1 MAEELSYV
9 IINPYTVS
17 KSRTGGIIARLLTRT
32 ALDLVSAQMFA
43 PSAQL
48 VEEYNKH
55 VVTDKD
61 PQDRFIQELIR
72 DYIKENFSPDPVTGQ
87 RKRLMMLLFR
97 GDDAVRKVR
106 ESVGNIK
113 KNSPRGE
120 TIRETYGDFILN
132 RDGTVRYFE
141 PAVLASPNVDE
152 ARTKLKIWAK
162 YSEGDGGLLDSKLI
176 TLPTGTDPQHER
188 TLVIIKPDNFRYPS
202 GRPGNIIDIFSRTGL
217 AITSIKLH
225 RMSVAE
231 AEEFYGPVRQVLR
244 DKLGGSIA
252 DRASELLETAM
263 DLKIDK
269 DTRANLAK
277 LLGPLA
283 GDQQFNN
290 IVKFMTGRCPSEC
303 PPEERTM
310 LGLEKCIVL
319 TYEGV
324 DAVRKI
330 REVLGP
336 TDPSKAPPGS
346 IRREFGQT
354 IMVNAAH
361 ASDSA
366 ENAQREQGIVK
377 VRQNNFKSV
386 VESFYGD

>member
-9 IINPYTVS
+9 IINPYTIA
-17 KSRTGGIIARLLTRT
+17 KSRTGGVIARLLTRT
-32 ALDLVSAQMFA
+32 ALDLVSVQMFA

-72 DYIKENFSPDPVTGQ
+72 DYIKDHFSPDPVTGQ

-106 ESVGNIK
+106 AAVGNIK
-113 KNSPRGE
+113 KSSPRGE

-132 RDGTVRYFE
+132 RDGTVHYFE
-141 PAVLASPNVDE
+141 PAVLASPNVEE

-162 YSEGDGGLLDSKLI
+162 YADTDGGLLENVAATSNE
-176 TLPTGTDPQHER
+176 PGNER

-217 AITSIKLH
+217 TITGIKLH

-231 AEEFYGPVRQVLR
+231 AEEFYGPVRDILR
-244 DKLGGSIA
+244 EKLCGGIGE
-252 DRASELLETAM
+252 RATEILGTAM
-263 DLKIDK
+263 DLKINAEVK
-269 DTRANLAK
+269 EKLGK
-277 LLGPLA
+277 LLGPVA
-283 GDQQFNN
+283 GDQQFDN
-290 IVKFMTGRCPSEC
+290 IVHFMTGRSPSEC
-303 PPEERTM
+303 PPEERNM
-310 LGLEKCIVL
+310 LGLEKCVVVI
-319 TYEGV
+319 YEGV
-324 DAVRKI
+324 DAVKKI

-366 ENAQREQGIVK
+366 DNAKREMGIIK
-377 VRQNNFKSV
+377 IRQNNFKSV
-386 VESFYGD
+386 VESFYGA

>member
-1 MAEELSYV
+1 MSEELSYV

-72 DYIKENFSPDPVTGQ
+72 DYIKDNFGPDPITGQ

-106 ESVGNIK
+106 QAVGNIK
-113 KNSPRGE
+113 KASPRGE

-141 PAVLASPNVDE
+141 PAVLASPNLEE
-152 ARTKLKIWAK
+152 ARTKLKIWAR
-162 YSEGDGGLLDSKLI
+162 YCDTDGGLLEGI
-176 TLPTGTDPQHER
+176 APTSDDPHHQR

-217 AITSIKLH
+217 VITGIKVH
-225 RMSVAE
+225 RMSVGE
-231 AEEFYGPVRQVLR
+231 AEEFYGPVLPVLR
-244 DKLGGSIA
+244 EKMGEQMA
-252 DRASELLETAM
+252 VRASELLESSLGLVLPKTVQG
-263 DLKIDK
+263 DLGKM
-269 DTRANLAK
+269 
-277 LLGPLA
+277 LGPIV

-290 IVKFMTGRCPSEC
+290 IVKFMTGRSPADC
-303 PPEERTM
+303 PPEERNM

-319 TYEGV
+319 IYEGI

-336 TDPSKAPPGS
+336 TDPAKAPPGS

-366 ENAQREQGIVK
+366 DNAKREMGIVK

-386 VESFYGD
+386 VESFYGA